1 MLRLLNGIVQ
11 TKIMIGNQMPNTSQ
25 KTVTTTATLLVT
37 ANRADQVVY
46 LHSSSGTIYLGNSD
60 VTTSTGYRMDNG
72 DKLTMQLSDNE
83 ALYGIVSSG
92 TATMMVMATVS

>member
-1 MLRLLNGIVQ
+1 
-11 TKIMIGNQMPNTSQ
+11 MPNTSQ
-25 KTVTTTATLLVT
+25 KTVTTAATLLVT
-37 ANRADQVVY
+37 ANRADQLVY

-72 DKLTMQLSDNE
+72 DKLTLQLSDNE
-83 ALYGIVSSG
+83 ALYGITNTG

>member
-1 MLRLLNGIVQ
+1 
-11 TKIMIGNQMPNTSQ
+11 MPITSQ
-25 KTVTTTATLLVT
+25 KTVTSTATLLVT
-37 ANRADQVVY
+37 ANRADQLVY
-46 LHSSSGTIYLGNSD
+46 LHSSSGIIYLGNSD

-72 DKLTMQLSDNE
+72 DKLSMQLSDTE